1 MYLKQLIEYLE
12 KKDCDLVVQMGF
24 DEPHSYRG
32 DYMCL
37 AFEPARDV
45 TVGAMLQ
52 CARDSVGIPYQGSNG
67 GEYRMVGGTE
77 VYLAMYGCSG
87 EKIGTVLLDY
97 MTGVYDSEECEH
109 LRGVI
114 NRSTDEI
121 AGLIVDRNNVRTD
134 LASADAELFEYRKKI
149 VEQSKTIHDLMVEK
163 AQVDRV
169 IEAMTGTISDQNNVI
184 REQNQTI
191 LHIKAEFEAT
201 KQFNPFDLVC
211 ISGSMENI
219 SNIVDNHFTSEP
231 FIDEGCVESCKV
243 CARSCKVVDIAAG
256 LQEEIGDL
264 KTEVDRLRAIVRN
277 EHAHNTDLL
286 ESNKLK
292 YHEIEL
298 LEAELSAR
306 KQDSVALKKV
316 VGIVKNWDDLSV
328 VDRYSTST
336 VVAMRRLYSVVK
348 DHTAARKDQMRR
360 SSD

>member
-12 KKDCDLVVQMGF
+12 KKDCDLVVPVGF

-37 AFEPARDV
+37 AFEPARNV

-52 CARDSVGIPYQGSNG
+52 CARDSVGTVYQGWKG

-97 MTGVYDSEECEH
+97 MTGIYDSEECEH

-114 NRSTDEI
+114 SRTTDEV
-121 AGLIVDRNNVRTD
+121 AGLIAERDHIRTD
-134 LASADAELFEYRKKI
+134 LLSADADLFEYRKKI
-149 VEQSKTIHDLMVEK
+149 VEQSKTIHDLSEEK
-163 AQVDRV
+163 IQVNRA
-169 IEAMTGTISDQNNVI
+169 IEVMTGTISDQNEVI
-184 REQNQTI
+184 KKQNQTI
-191 LHIKAEFEAT
+191 LTINAELEAA
-201 KQFNPFDLVC
+201 KQFNPFDLVLMA
-211 ISGSMENI
+211 GSMENI
-219 SNIVDNHFTSEP
+219 SNVINGQTEP
-231 FIDEGCVESCKV
+231 FIDEDSVGY
-243 CARSCKVVDIAAG
+243 AG
-256 LQEEIGDL
+256 LKKKLDATTEIIEAFNSQLIDCIRKRNDFERERDFENIIVDSYRDDIEDL

-306 KQDSVALKKV
+306 KQDSEVLKKV
-316 VGIVKNWDDLSV
+316 VEIVEN
-328 VDRYSTST
+328 
-336 VVAMRRLYSVVK
+336 
-348 DHTAARKDQMRR
+348 
-360 SSD
+360 